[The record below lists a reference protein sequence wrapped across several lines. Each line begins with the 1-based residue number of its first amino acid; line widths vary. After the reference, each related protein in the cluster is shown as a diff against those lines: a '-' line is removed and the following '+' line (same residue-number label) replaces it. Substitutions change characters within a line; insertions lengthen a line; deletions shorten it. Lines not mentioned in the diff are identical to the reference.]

1 MSETHTSK
9 ALIKGL
15 IKTLRLYE
23 RREVKPKIDESGSW
37 LTGFQVAVGIVISL
51 ATAFISWQTHQLNQ
65 QTQESTERLKAIEQQ
80 LAETRFGFERMRDIY
95 DRTEKYLAAPASA
108 QDPSRGRVLAV
119 LINSIPDTSIRAELL
134 AVITK
139 ESKSAPV
146 AAAAATLSVTGK
158 LRPAT
163 TTTIIP
169 RSLPAPS
176 STTSSTPHFSGNLA
190 VSVNEERYTATTIGD
205 FEFIDSKGVIWRV
218 PKGTIADASSVP
230 RAYWSIVGPP
240 LTSDYTIPTIL
251 LDYFTREQKHP
262 PEQVHKM
269 FWDALLATGM
279 ETAKAKMFYTS
290 VSTFGPRWTVKQ

>member
-108 QDPSRGRVLAV
+108 QDPSASMSRRLRTGR
-119 LINSIPDTSIRAELL
+119 
-134 AVITK
+134 
-139 ESKSAPV
+139 
-146 AAAAATLSVTGK
+146 
-158 LRPAT
+158 
-163 TTTIIP
+163 
-169 RSLPAPS
+169 RSC
-176 STTSSTPHFSGNLA
+176 
-190 VSVNEERYTATTIGD
+190 
-205 FEFIDSKGVIWRV
+205 
-218 PKGTIADASSVP
+218 
-230 RAYWSIVGPP
+230 
-240 LTSDYTIPTIL
+240 
-251 LDYFTREQKHP
+251 
-262 PEQVHKM
+262 
-269 FWDALLATGM
+269 
-279 ETAKAKMFYTS
+279 
-290 VSTFGPRWTVKQ
+290 